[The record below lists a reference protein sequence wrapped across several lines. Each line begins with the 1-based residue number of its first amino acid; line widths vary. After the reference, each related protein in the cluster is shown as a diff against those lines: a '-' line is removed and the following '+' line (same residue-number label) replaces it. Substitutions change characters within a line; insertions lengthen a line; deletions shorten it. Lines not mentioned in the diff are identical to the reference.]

1 MVGSLHAG
9 IKNLDR
15 FLGEKGMSFG
25 VNQEE
30 RESLERESGKRAC
43 VVVVVV
49 FLHNVIFFS
58 FLFYSILLL
67 GFTC

>member
-1 MVGSLHAG
+1 MTVSTTAEMMMVGSLHAG

-30 RESLERESGKRAC
+30 RESLERRREI
-43 VVVVVV
+43 V
-49 FLHNVIFFS
+49 F
-58 FLFYSILLL
+58 
-67 GFTC
+67 